1 MSKLNRLLHL
11 LAAFLSLGA
20 ALAILTVAGLP
31 KRGDYSGFRD
41 DFGLV
46 RAPEVDSQAPEF
58 TLPTASGRALTLEQA
73 RGAIT
78 IINFWATWCQ
88 PCRRE
93 MRDLQMLYDSFPGRL
108 RILAVNLG
116 ESLQAVRDWVS
127 KLGLTYDNLLDGQG
141 AVAARYQVRGLPT
154 TLVLDSNHVIRR
166 VYYGAVRLEQLKGDL
181 NYLGAKA

>member
-1 MSKLNRLLHL
+1 MSKLNRLLHC

-20 ALAILTVAGLP
+20 AIAILNGAGLP
-31 KRGDYSGFRD
+31 ARGDYSGFRD

-46 RAPEVDSQAPEF
+46 WAPEVDSQAPAL
-58 TLPTASGRALTLEQA
+58 TLPTVFGRALALEQA
-73 RGAIT
+73 RGSIT

-93 MRDLQMLYDSFPGRL
+93 MHDLQILYNSYPGRL

-116 ESLQAVRDWVS
+116 ESLQAARHWMLQ
-127 KLGLTYDNLLDGQG
+127 LGLTYDLLLDRQG

-154 TLVLDSNHVIRR
+154 TFVLDSDLIIRR
-166 VYYGAVRLEQLKGDL
+166 VYYGAVRLEQLRWDL
-181 NYLGAKA
+181 YHLGAKA